1 MLRGYYYLE
10 SKIRHKHTARAIYI
24 NGAYLAHFI
33 QYFCFCVVADNQTL
47 EFIHFD
53 YIEKFRRVKL
63 TLHHKSDILYP
74 SGYIPR
80 TTRCNF
86 KGSASFYIR
95 VEVESCW
102 SLEVSTSHHARE

>member
-10 SKIRHKHTARAIYI
+10 SKIRHKHTARANYI
-24 NGAYLAHFI
+24 SGAYMVHFI

-53 YIEKFRRVKL
+53 YIGKFRRVKSF
-63 TLHHKSDILYP
+63 TTKVTYCTP
-74 SGYIPR
+74 SGYIPQ

-86 KGSASFYIR
+86 KGSASFYIK